1 MCGIYGVLQPRGD
14 TAPGLQKMQRQLAHR
29 GPDGQGLERLD
40 NAILGHQRLSII
52 DLSEAGAQPMWD
64 ARRQVCITFNGEIY
78 NYRELRDECRHAGL
92 QFRSASDTE
101 VILNLYLLHGERA
114 FARLN
119 GIFAFALIDVRSGDA
134 FLVRDPAGIKPLYYG
149 RSANGLAFASEL
161 GALIASRWF
170 PLDVDTAALQVYMQ
184 LDFVPAPMSILRG
197 IQKLPGAMLLHVSRD
212 GRETVRRFSDVPDD
226 EIPAS
231 PSAGADVDRFAAV
244 MRQVV
249 ERQMIADVPV
259 GIFLSGGI
267 DSSIVAQSATE
278 VAGRVS
284 TFSIAFDEPSFDER
298 PYFDTVARMIGS
310 DHHTETL
317 RASTMLDLFPRVA
330 SVVSEPLADGSI
342 FPTYFLSRYTR
353 QHVKVALSGDGAD
366 ELFGGYPTH
375 RISAIGRAVALMPK
389 TMRSAIANGAHKV
402 LPVSDTN
409 LSLDFRI
416 KKFLE
421 GLDRDPLLQNE
432 RWLASFQPEEAA
444 EVSRAFD
451 PEAQQQLV
459 ASFHAAVQN
468 VPCNRPL
475 ERILRLDRR
484 FYLQDGVLVKTDRA
498 SMASSL
504 EVRVPFLD
512 NAMIAFANGLPA
524 DRKIR
529 GRRSKWLLR
538 EYARRFFPESI
549 WRRPK
554 KGFGAPLGRWL
565 RTDLRSFV
573 RDTLSSSRV
582 DRDGFFRPEAVMR
595 LIEEHEAGRRDHRK
609 KIFNILMFSMWYE
622 WAKGLSS

>member
-1 MCGIYGVLQPRGD
+1 VCGIYGVLQPRGD
-14 TAPGLQKMQRQLAHR
+14 TVPGLQKMRRHLAHR
-29 GPDGQGLERLD
+29 GPDGEGLERLG

-52 DLSEAGAQPMWD
+52 DLTETGAQPMWD
-64 ARRQVCITFNGEIY
+64 VRRQVCITFNGEIY
-78 NYRELRDECRHAGL
+78 NYRELRDECRKAGME
-92 QFRSASDTE
+92 FRSASDTE
-101 VILNLYLLHGERA
+101 AILNLYLLHGERA

-119 GIFAFALIDVRSGDA
+119 GIFAFGLIDTRTGDA

-149 RSANGLAFASEL
+149 RSANGIAFASEL

-170 PLDVDTAALQVYMQ
+170 PLDVDPSALQAYMQ
-184 LDFVPAPMSILRG
+184 LDFVPSPMSIVRG
-197 IQKLPGAMLLHVSRD
+197 IQKLPGAMLLHVPRD
-212 GRETVRRFSDVPDD
+212 GTESVRRFSDVPDE

-231 PSAGADVDRFAAV
+231 PNPEADVDRFSAL

-267 DSSIVAQSATE
+267 DSSIVAHSATQ

-298 PYFDTVARMIGS
+298 PYFETVARAIGS
-310 DHHTETL
+310 EHHTETL
-317 RASTMLDLFPRVA
+317 GPSTMVDLFPRVA

-353 QHVKVALSGDGAD
+353 KRVKVALSGDGAD

-375 RISAIGRAVALMPK
+375 RLSNIGRTAALLPK
-389 TMRSAIANGAHKV
+389 SVRSAIANGAHRL
-402 LPVSDTN
+402 LPVSHAN
-409 LSLDFRI
+409 LSLDYRI
-416 KKFLE
+416 RKFLE
-421 GLDRDPLLQNE
+421 GLDRDPLVQNE
-432 RWLASFQPEEAA
+432 RWLASFQPEEIA
-444 EVSRAFD
+444 EVATFFD
-451 PEAQQQLV
+451 PEAQRALV
-459 ASFHAAVQN
+459 AAFHAAVEN
-468 VPCNRPL
+468 VSPGRPL

-512 NAMIAFANGLPA
+512 NAMIAFANGLTA
-524 DRKIR
+524 DRKVR
-529 GRRSKWLLR
+529 GRTSKWLLR
-538 EYARRFFPESI
+538 EYARRYFPESI

-554 KGFGAPLGRWL
+554 KGFGAPLARWF
-565 RTDLRSFV
+565 RADLRPLV
-573 RDTLSSSRV
+573 RDTLSPSRLEG
-582 DRDGFFRPEAVMR
+582 DGFFRTDAVMT
-595 LIEEHEAGRRDHRK
+595 LLEEHESGQRDHRK
-609 KIFNILMFSMWYE
+609 KIFNVLMFTMWYE
-622 WAKGLSS
+622 WAKGL

>member
-1 MCGIYGVLQPRGD
+1 
-14 TAPGLQKMQRQLAHR
+14 
-29 GPDGQGLERLD
+29 
-40 NAILGHQRLSII
+40 
-52 DLSEAGAQPMWD
+52 MWD
-64 ARRQVCITFNGEIY
+64 VRRQVCITFNGEIY
-78 NYRELRDECRHAGL
+78 NYRELRDECRKAG
-92 QFRSASDTE
+92 QEFRSASDTE

-119 GIFAFALIDVRSGDA
+119 GIFAFALIDVRTGDA
-134 FLVRDPAGIKPLYYG
+134 FLVRDPAGIKPMYYG

-161 GALIASRWF
+161 GALIACGWF
-170 PLDVDTAALQVYMQ
+170 PLDIDSAALQAYMQ
-184 LDFVPAPMSILRG
+184 LDFVPAPMSIVRG
-197 IQKLPGAMLLHVSRD
+197 VQKLPGAMLLHMARS
-212 GRETVRRFSDVPDD
+212 GSESVRQFSEVPDD
-226 EIPAS
+226 EIPSS
-231 PSAGADVDRFAAV
+231 PSAEADVDRFAAL

-267 DSSIVAQSATE
+267 DSSIVAKNASD
-278 VAGRVS
+278 VAGKVS

-298 PYFDTVARMIGS
+298 PYFESVARSIGS

-375 RISAIGRAVALMPK
+375 RVSAIGRAAALMPK
-389 TMRSAIANGAHKV
+389 AMRSAIANGAHKV
-402 LPVSDTN
+402 LPVSDAN
-409 LSLDFRI
+409 LSLDYRI

-421 GLDRDPLLQNE
+421 GLDRDPLVQNE
-432 RWLASFQPEEAA
+432 RWLASLQPEEVA
-444 EVSRAFD
+444 EVSRIFD
-451 PEAQQQLV
+451 AEAQRQLV
-459 ASFHAAVQN
+459 ASFHTAVEN
-468 VPCNRPL
+468 VSCDRPL

-512 NAMIAFANGLPA
+512 NAMIAFANGLSA

-538 EYARRFFPESI
+538 EYARRFFPEAI

-554 KGFGAPLGRWL
+554 KGFGAPLARWF

-573 RDTLSSSRV
+573 RDTLSPSRL
-582 DRDGFFRPEAVMR
+582 DRDGFFRSDAVLR
-595 LIEEHEAGRRDHRK
+595 LIEEHETGRRDHRK
-609 KIFNILMFSMWYE
+609 KIFNVLMFSMWYE
-622 WAKGLSS
+622 WAKSVQMS